1 MQIPHQTYKID
12 LNNIN
17 EPLTRMIE
25 SVNDKGV
32 RFVDVELWA
41 NSQKVTLPQN
51 CTATAA
57 FVTDGFLINESVDCS
72 ISDDLTTVIVPID
85 NANVE
90 SKSGIMLV
98 EIKITENG
106 NILTPPFAFKV
117 RVKKSITEDANVF
130 EKSYGTVSEIL
141 KEVAEARGNS
151 KTLKDEIA
159 TKADKT
165 EVDTELSS
173 KADKSTTDEIREN
186 LDKLNLGGLII
197 KDDVIKYDINNWLTE
212 HPEATTTVQDGAITE
227 KKLDFK
233 LLSKLSYVTPQMFG
247 AVGDGNADD
256 TVALQSAL
264 DTGRPLFI
272 PAGTYKVTKTLYATD
287 MYIDGDTNAVIVG
300 DCGDNAVLELNTE
313 TANLGYISRNSYVKN
328 ITINADNSSYG
339 LHYNRT
345 HNLSLK
351 NLKIKNFMKVGVFA
365 GSLAGSLSAE
375 IKSYNIE
382 TVAEALVIF
391 NESAISGSVGI
402 RNLSTDS
409 YWKDI
414 IVYNTEIGIEP
425 GGNDIVTCHY
435 WNSLA
440 DLVANSTAF
449 VLRDN
454 VSATL
459 TACCSDSSRYAVRLG
474 DYSRATINGLRI
486 IYATK
491 MVGKYCD
498 VGDCVII
505 DSALKPNSTSE
516 YYKSCTAHITGLEV
530 KRYTQV
536 IDGVTKTLDPK
547 LLSDYLY
554 GRYTIEINYWQNI
567 SISSSFIAPTVGNQ
581 PLSIYQFGGLA
592 NFSNVNGSRNISGTT
607 GLNDCNIFNIGI
619 FSCTTTTLNIPEA
632 VKGMLIC
639 LSSGAYN
646 WSQIYI
652 TSSSVYTRYSSN
664 GTTWSDW
671 IKINSNS

>member
-1 MQIPHQTYKID
+1 MNVITYDVYKNTVKKHDGFNPVTSEKNYTKLQFRFQKGDDWEKCTLVTASFWLSNDNIVKSDVELLSDNLTATFDIPPEFSGVKGALKVGLQGTYVKDNEEVTVSTNIITLNRNTGAIITQGVNQGLYEKLIALMED
-12 LNNIN
+12 YLNNIDSN
-17 EPLTRMIE
+17 FAL
-25 SVNDKGV
+25 K
-32 RFVDVELWA
+32 
-41 NSQKVTLPQN
+41 
-51 CTATAA
+51 
-57 FVTDGFLINESVDCS
+57 
-72 ISDDLTTVIVPID
+72 
-85 NANVE
+85 
-90 SKSGIMLV
+90 
-98 EIKITENG
+98 IKT
-106 NILTPPFAFKV
+106 
-117 RVKKSITEDANVF
+117 SITD
-130 EKSYGTVSEIL
+130 Y
-141 KEVAEARGNS
+141 
-151 KTLKDEIA
+151 
-159 TKADKT
+159 
-165 EVDTELSS
+165 
-173 KADKSTTDEIREN
+173 
-186 LDKLNLGGLII
+186 LNA
-197 KDDVIKYDINNWLTE
+197 
-212 HPEATTTVQDGAITE
+212 HPELTTTVQDGAITE
-227 KKLDFK
+227 QKLDK
-233 LLSKLSYVTPQMFG
+233 ILLSKLSFVTPQMFG

-256 TVALQSAL
+256 TAALQSAL
-264 DTGRPLFI
+264 DKGRPLFI

-313 TANLGYISRNSYVKN
+313 TANLGYISRNSYIKN
-328 ITINADNSSYG
+328 ITINANNSSYG

-351 NLKIKNFMKVGVFA
+351 NLKVKNFEKVGI
-365 GSLAGSLSAE
+365 LAGSLSGE

-382 TVAEALVIF
+382 TVAEALVVF
-391 NESAISGSVGI
+391 NEGANPESVGI

-449 VLRDN
+449 VLRN
-454 VSATL
+454 EVNATL
-459 TACCSDSSRYAVRLG
+459 TACCADSSRYAVKLG
-474 DYSRATINGLRI
+474 DYSRVTINGLRI
-486 IYATK
+486 IYATE

-554 GRYTIEINYWQNI
+554 GRYTIELNYWRNI

-592 NFSNVNGSRNISGTT
+592 NFSNVNGVRNTD
-607 GLNDCNIFNIGI
+607 GLSLSDCNIWGIGI
-619 FSCTTTTLNIPEA
+619 YRCTASSTANIPEA
-632 VKGMLIC
+632 KNGMLIC

-652 TSSSVYTRYSSN
+652 TSNSVYTRYSSN
-664 GTTWSDW
+664 GTSWGAW
-671 IKINSNS
+671 IKINNN